1 MALLVTFKEAANAT
15 RALGL
20 HMKGDDMKKQ
30 QAQKERSWTMQVRPP
45 AGFPVPRPE
54 MFHGPLGAAVE
65 SIQGYTEADPVGIL
79 GCLMAECSALIG
91 RGPTLNVSGLNVSA
105 RLFIML
111 VGPTS
116 EGRKGTAGD
125 NARTIVTMSGI
136 ERPAGFLQRGFA
148 SGESVVESL
157 ATLDDRRAMFRQD
170 EMAGLLVAMN
180 REGST
185 LSAVIRDLWDGVTI
199 AHTTVAGHKE
209 VEDAHVSVLGHIT
222 PEELRERLRPVDYAN
237 GLANRFLT
245 LAVHRRQMVAWTG
258 SKSLDSICEAVAQKL
273 GAAINEGRMEQT
285 YDLTDDAF
293 ECWCDIYA
301 NAPTCSM
308 LSARREPQ
316 LLRLALIYAVL
327 DGSDSIDVCHL
338 QAALAF
344 WDYVVDSVAWA
355 MPDIKGPTEPAR
367 TSDIRRIIEGA
378 GEDGATCSDIGKA
391 FSGHLDAKVRDAAL
405 KHLEEHGHV
414 VRRSVKTSG
423 RSRTEFVL
431 ASLVT
436 DAEEAA

>member
-1 MALLVTFKEAANAT
+1 
-15 RALGL
+15 
-20 HMKGDDMKKQ
+20 MKKQ
-30 QAQKERSWTMQVRPP
+30 QAQKTRTWTMPVQPP
-45 AGFPVPRPE
+45 AGFPVARSE
-54 MFHGPLGAAVE
+54 MFHGPLGAAVK
-65 SIQGYTEADPVGIL
+65 SIETYTEADPVGIL

-91 RGPTLNVSGLNVSA
+91 RGPALNVSGLHVSA

-125 NARTIVTMSGI
+125 NARTIVTMSGV

-148 SGESVVESL
+148 SGESVVENL
-157 ATLDDRRAMFRQD
+157 ATLEDRRAMFRQD

-222 PEELRERLRPVDYAN
+222 AEELRERLRPVDYAN

-258 SKSLDSICEAVAQKL
+258 PNSLDSICSAAAKKL
-273 GAAINEGRMEQT
+273 GSSINSARVEKS
-285 YDLTDDAF
+285 YDLSDDAF
-293 ECWCDIYA
+293 DRWCEIYA
-301 NAPTCSM
+301 NAPSCSM

-316 LLRLALIYAVL
+316 LLRLALVYAVL
-327 DGSDSIDVCHL
+327 DGSTTVEVCHL
-338 QAALAF
+338 EAALAF
-344 WDYVVDSVAWA
+344 WDYVVDSLAWA
-355 MPDIKGPTEPAR
+355 MPDAKRPAEPAR
-367 TSDIRRIIEGA
+367 TIEIRRLIEQA
-378 GEDGATCSDIGKA
+378 GTAGISCSDIGKF
-391 FSGHLDAKVRDAAL
+391 FSNHLDVKVRDAAL
-405 KHLEEHGHV
+405 AHLEKQGDV
-414 VRRSVKTSG
+414 VKRIVKTSG
-423 RSRTEFVL
+423 RNSTRYVL
-431 ASLVT
+431 ASLAT
-436 DAEEAA
+436 EAEEAM